1 MFTGI
6 IQTLGAVESREEA
19 PAGVTFVVR
28 AAGLALSPGDS
39 IAVNGV
45 CHTVERTDG
54 EAFAFT
60 SVGETLARTTLDEL
74 APGARVNLE
83 PAATPTTAL
92 GGHIVQGHVDGVG
105 RVESF
110 ERMGQDYL
118 LSISVPEAVH
128 DCLVEKG
135 SIAVDGISLTVV
147 DLKPD
152 RVVTITII
160 PFTREHTIVDNY
172 ARGTRVNIEADVL
185 GKYVKK
191 FMERLNK

>member
-6 IQTLGAVESREEA
+6 IQRMGAVESREET
-19 PAGVTFVVR
+19 PSGVTFIVR
-28 AAGLALSPGDS
+28 AAGLMLSPGDS

-54 EAFAFT
+54 DAFAFT
-60 SVGETLARTTLDEL
+60 SVGETLARTTVDDL

-83 PAATPTTAL
+83 AAATPTTAL

-110 ERMGQDYL
+110 ERVGQDYL

-135 SIAVDGISLTVV
+135 SIAVDGISLTIV

-152 RVVTITII
+152 SVVTITII
-160 PFTREHTIVDNY
+160 PFTREHTVADTY
-172 ARGTRVNIEADVL
+172 GPGTRVNIEADVL

-191 FMERLNK
+191 FIERLHQ